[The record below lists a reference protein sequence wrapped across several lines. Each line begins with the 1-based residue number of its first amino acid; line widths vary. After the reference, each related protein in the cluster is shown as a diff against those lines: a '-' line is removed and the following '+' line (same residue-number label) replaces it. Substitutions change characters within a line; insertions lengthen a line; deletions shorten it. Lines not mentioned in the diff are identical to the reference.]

1 MPRKTPD
8 LTAPLFDTEPPADAP
23 LAARMRPRSL
33 DEFVGQVALIGE
45 DGALSR
51 VVKPGYLPSMV
62 LWGPPGSGK
71 TTLARL
77 LAERSEGTWRQLSA
91 VTSGVADVRALV
103 ADAKAL
109 RQQGGRTVAFI
120 DELHR
125 FNKAQQDALLPHVED
140 GTITLIGATTENPYY
155 ELNSPLLSRLRVY
168 RLEPLAEEELRVI
181 VERAL
186 TEERGLGGRMS
197 LTDEALA
204 SLLDLSGGDARQALN
219 ILEAVASVAPDGVD
233 IGPEA
238 VAEAAQQRL
247 LAYDRVGD
255 QHYEA
260 ASAFIKSMRGN
271 DPDAA
276 LYWCASM
283 VAAGEDPTF
292 IARRIVIAASEDV
305 GNADPRALQVA
316 VSAMQAVEMIG
327 LPEAQYALA
336 QAAAY
341 VASAPKSNRAG
352 AAYFSALADV
362 EEKGRLPVPLH
373 LRPSAHR
380 RLAREHGYGKGYLYP
395 HDYEDADVDQQYLP
409 DALAGHV
416 YYEPSDQG
424 LEQQIGE
431 RLARLATP
439 ASRSREG
446 LTMRAIGFLW
456 ASFIGSVAG
465 VIRNERTRGIGIAL
479 LGLLATGT
487 VFYSLVEGWDPL
499 DALYFSVISL
509 ATVGYGDL
517 TPHTELGKV
526 FTIFFVLAGVGVLV
540 VFVSEVARQTIQRTE
555 GRVEER
561 EAKRRARQAGS
572 REPTVEERDPGAS
585 G

>member
-1 MPRKTPD
+1 MPRRQERD
-8 LTAPLFDTEPPADAP
+8 RASQPLFDNEPAADAP

-33 DEFVGQVALIGE
+33 DEFIGQPHLVGA
-45 DGALSR
+45 DGALMR

-77 LAERSEGTWRQLSA
+77 LAERSGGTWRQISA
-91 VTSGVADVRALV
+91 VTSGVADIRQLV
-103 ADAKAL
+103 SDARQL
-109 RQQGGRTVAFI
+109 RDAGGKTVVFI

-140 GTITLIGATTENPYY
+140 GTISLVGATTENPYY
-155 ELNSPLLSRLRVY
+155 EINSPLLSRLRVY
-168 RLEPLAEEELRVI
+168 RLEPLGEEHLGEI
-181 VERAL
+181 VARAIAD
-186 TEERGLGGRMS
+186 ERGLGGAVT
-197 LTDEALA
+197 LTDEGRAA
-204 SLLDLSGGDARQALN
+204 LLDLSGGDARQALN
-219 ILEAVASVAPDGVD
+219 ILESAAAVTDQGRA
-233 IGPEA
+233 IGA
-238 VAEAAQQRL
+238 KLVAEAAQQRL

-283 VAAGEDPTF
+283 IAAGEDPTF
-292 IARRIVIAASEDV
+292 VARRIVIAASEDV

-316 VSAMQAVEMIG
+316 VAAMQAVEMIG

-352 AAYFSALADV
+352 GGYFAALADV

-380 RLAREHGYGKGYLYP
+380 RLTREYGYGKGYLYP
-395 HDYEDADVDQQYLP
+395 HDFEEADVDQQYLP
-409 DALAGHV
+409 DALIGKV

-424 LEQQIGE
+424 LERQIGE
-431 RLARLATP
+431 RLQRL
-439 ASRSREG
+439 
-446 LTMRAIGFLW
+446 
-456 ASFIGSVAG
+456 
-465 VIRNERTRGIGIAL
+465 
-479 LGLLATGT
+479 
-487 VFYSLVEGWDPL
+487 
-499 DALYFSVISL
+499 
-509 ATVGYGDL
+509 
-517 TPHTELGKV
+517 
-526 FTIFFVLAGVGVLV
+526 
-540 VFVSEVARQTIQRTE
+540 
-555 GRVEER
+555 
-561 EAKRRARQAGS
+561 RRAR
-572 REPTVEERDPGAS
+572 REHGPARSERGPGT
-585 G
+585 

>member
-1 MPRKTPD
+1 MPRKPAN
-8 LTAPLFDTEPPADAP
+8 LTEPLFGGELAADAP
-23 LAARMRPRSL
+23 LAARMRPQTL
-33 DEFVGQVALIGE
+33 DEFVGQRTLVGDE
-45 DGALSR
+45 GALTK
-51 VVKPGYLPSMV
+51 VVRPGYLPSMV

-77 LAERSEGTWRQLSA
+77 LAERSGGTWRQLSA
-91 VTSGVADVRALV
+91 VTSGVADVRSLV

-109 RQQGGRTVAFI
+109 REQGGRTVAFI

-155 ELNSPLLSRLRVY
+155 EINSPLLSRLRVY
-168 RLEPLAEEELRVI
+168 RLEPLSEEELRVI
-181 VERAL
+181 RERAL
-186 TEERGLGGRMS
+186 AQERGLAGRVKVS
-197 LTDEALA
+197 DEGMA

-219 ILEAVASVAPDGVD
+219 ILEAASAVAPDGAL
-233 IGPEA
+233 IGREQ
-238 VAEAAQQRL
+238 VEEAAQQRL

-305 GNADPRALQVA
+305 GSADPRALQVA
-316 VSAMQAVEMIG
+316 VAAMQAVEMIG

-336 QAAAY
+336 QAVVH
-341 VASAPKSNRAG
+341 VATAPKSNRAG
-352 AAYFSALADV
+352 AAYFAALAEV

-395 HDYEDADVDQQYLP
+395 HDYEGADVDQQYLP
-409 DALAGHV
+409 DELAGRV
-416 YYEPSDQG
+416 FYEPS
-424 LEQQIGE
+424 EIGYE
-431 RLARLATP
+431 RHVKEHL
-439 ASRSREG
+439 EG
-446 LTMRAIGFLW
+446 L
-456 ASFIGSVAG
+456 
-465 VIRNERTRGIGIAL
+465 
-479 LGLLATGT
+479 
-487 VFYSLVEGWDPL
+487 
-499 DALYFSVISL
+499 
-509 ATVGYGDL
+509 
-517 TPHTELGKV
+517 
-526 FTIFFVLAGVGVLV
+526 
-540 VFVSEVARQTIQRTE
+540 
-555 GRVEER
+555 
-561 EAKRRARQAGS
+561 RRARL
-572 REPTVEERDPGAS
+572 ERKGQK
-585 G
+585 GNR

>member
-1 MPRKTPD
+1 MPRKQPN
-8 LTAPLFDTEPPADAP
+8 LSEPLFGGEPAADAP
-23 LAARMRPRSL
+23 LAARMRPRTL
-33 DEFVGQVALIGE
+33 DEFVGQRTLVGDE
-45 DGALSR
+45 GALTK
-51 VVKPGYLPSMV
+51 VVRPGYLPSMV

-91 VTSGVADVRALV
+91 VTSGVADVRSLV

-155 ELNSPLLSRLRVY
+155 EINSPLLSRLRVY
-168 RLEPLAEEELRVI
+168 RLEPLSEDELRVI
-181 VERAL
+181 TERAL
-186 TEERGLGGRMS
+186 SEERGLGGRVS
-197 LTDEALA
+197 LSDEGMA
-204 SLLDLSGGDARQALN
+204 SLLDLTGGDARQALN
-219 ILEAVASVAPDGVD
+219 IVEAAAAVAPDSEV

-316 VSAMQAVEMIG
+316 VAAMQAVEMIG

-341 VASAPKSNRAG
+341 VASAPKSNRVG
-352 AAYFSALADV
+352 GAYFSALADV
-362 EEKGRLPVPLH
+362 EERGRLPVPLH

-380 RLAREHGYGKGYLYP
+380 RLSREYGYGRGYLYP
-395 HDYEDADVDQQYLP
+395 HDFEDADVEQQYLP
-409 DALAGHV
+409 DELAGKV

-424 LEQQIGE
+424 LETQIGE
-431 RLARLATP
+431 RLQRL
-439 ASRSREG
+439 
-446 LTMRAIGFLW
+446 
-456 ASFIGSVAG
+456 
-465 VIRNERTRGIGIAL
+465 
-479 LGLLATGT
+479 
-487 VFYSLVEGWDPL
+487 
-499 DALYFSVISL
+499 
-509 ATVGYGDL
+509 
-517 TPHTELGKV
+517 
-526 FTIFFVLAGVGVLV
+526 
-540 VFVSEVARQTIQRTE
+540 
-555 GRVEER
+555 
-561 EAKRRARQAGS
+561 RRARL
-572 REPTVEERDPGAS
+572 RKS
-585 G
+585 GVDKGR